1 MSSNFDPS
9 QETFEEYLRRVHL
22 DYKLD
27 IEWKHEKED
36 KEKRNISRISKK
48 D

>member
-1 MSSNFDPS
+1 MINNFDPK
-9 QETFEEYLRRVHL
+9 QETLEEYLRRVHL

-27 IEWKHEKED
+27 TEWKHEEEE
-36 KEKRNISRISKK
+36 KEKRNIFRTSKK